1 MPTYQKSP
9 EKKRDIRLE
18 LADRLIEQMEKG
30 EARWQKPWTA
40 GDFQAPINAVTGKP
54 YRGVNYEMLTTF
66 SPDNSDPRWMTLKQ
80 ANEQGYR
87 IRKGSHGVPIEVWKQ
102 YEAKRTP
109 EQIEAI
115 KAAREDPKNN
125 KVKEGEIEETEQRVM
140 VKYYTVFHASQIEGI
155 PPLERPAV
163 ERPTGF
169 GEIDPRL
176 DGLAKNMGVPVT
188 HDGSK
193 AYYRPSTDS
202 VHIPPVERFE
212 SAVAHDTVLL
222 HELSHATGAEK
233 RMNRDLTGGFG
244 TEKYAQEELRAEMA
258 AAMTAAQLGIGWN
271 PDAQRL
277 EEGREQN
284 TAAYLAGWLK
294 ALPDKERKQTVMQ
307 AIKDAQAISDYLI
320 ERTPEIQHTAEVA
333 QSIDKDQKLY
343 KALSLTNVKSQP
355 MVARTDPPYFV
366 KEMRDRGINTD
377 GYEGS
382 ITLPAEKITGRLIAT
397 DGYNLLLVDT
407 KEHGLVEVNLNAP
420 KMLWN
425 NEKGFRDLMQEAKEG
440 QHDITLAI
448 KNNREVSATDH
459 QTGKVASYDSGIEP
473 MVPWGLTSAE
483 ESFKI
488 VRAGEKV
495 RGGIDRESIITY
507 LNIPN
512 RDVDKFVQQQ
522 IAAHEKAAE
531 VSRPHIARPEK
542 TRGKD
547 RGIGL

>member
-1 MPTYQKSP
+1 MPVHSKSP

-30 EARWQKPWTA
+30 EARWQKPWMA

-54 YRGVNYEMLTTF
+54 YHGVNYEMLTMF

-80 ANEQGYR
+80 ANAQGYK
-87 IRKGSHGVPIEVWKQ
+87 IRKGAHGVSIEVWKP

-115 KAAREDPKNN
+115 KAARADPKNN
-125 KVKEGEIEETEQRVM
+125 PELSEGEIKETEQRLM
-140 VKYYTVFHASQIEGI
+140 VKYYKVFHASQIEGI

-176 DGLAKNMGVPVT
+176 DGLAKNMGVDVT

-202 VHIPPVERFE
+202 VHIPPVDRFE

-233 RMNRDLTGGFG
+233 RMNRDMTGGFG
-244 TEKYAQEELRAEMA
+244 SEKYAQEELRAEMA

-294 ALPDKERKQTVMQ
+294 ALPDKERKQTMMQ

-320 ERTPEIQHTAEVA
+320 ERTPEIT
-333 QSIDKDQKLY
+333 
-343 KALSLTNVKSQP
+343 
-355 MVARTDPPYFV
+355 M
-366 KEMRDRGINTD
+366 
-377 GYEGS
+377 
-382 ITLPAEKITGRLIAT
+382 EKT
-397 DGYNLLLVDT
+397 
-407 KEHGLVEVNLNAP
+407 
-420 KMLWN
+420 
-425 NEKGFRDLMQEAKEG
+425 Q
-440 QHDITLAI
+440 
-448 KNNREVSATDH
+448 
-459 QTGKVASYDSGIEP
+459 
-473 MVPWGLTSAE
+473 
-483 ESFKI
+483 
-488 VRAGEKV
+488 
-495 RGGIDRESIITY
+495 
-507 LNIPN
+507 
-512 RDVDKFVQQQ
+512 DVDKQL
-522 IAAHEKAAE
+522 AAEMVKKAAE
-531 VSRPHIARPEK
+531 VAKKSPEKTAVVLDVTKMIRDDKPKITRPEK
-542 TRGKD
+542 ARSND
-547 RGIGL
+547 RGIGG